1 MNSFGPASKLIA
13 GAAGDALKVDDHD
26 DDVVDV
32 DRDCD
37 GGHTDDVVDDENVGV
52 VSIEF
57 SIGSE
62 VKEVW

>member
-26 DDVVDV
+26 DVVDV
-32 DRDCD
+32 GSDCD
-37 GGHTDDVVDDENVGV
+37 GGHTDDVVDEGNVGE

-62 VKEVW
+62 LKEVW

>member
-1 MNSFGPASKLIA
+1 M
-13 GAAGDALKVDDHD
+13 KVDDH

-52 VSIEF
+52 VSIES

>member
-1 MNSFGPASKLIA
+1 M
-13 GAAGDALKVDDHD
+13 KVDDH

-37 GGHTDDVVDDENVGV
+37 GGHTDDVVDEGNVGV